1 MHSTLDALHK
11 YSARLGNVRQ
21 LMLICLCLIQEIQSP
36 GVRLPREGRATSSQT
51 PQVKSRGTA
60 VAELGVQAGKNVSH
74 LHI

>member
-36 GVRLPREGRATSSQT
+36 GVRLPVGKAVQ
-51 PQVKSRGTA
+51 PAVKHP
-60 VAELGVQAGKNVSH
+60 K
-74 LHI
+74 